1 MRNDEIQ
8 MIDETMRLLNREVI
22 GAIYIDYP
30 IYLLHLEYKKRNDD
44 PMFFIDWAI
53 IHFVNSQSNPD
64 FVSVSKIIG
73 MDYRL
78 VQYRIKILKE
88 DGMLIDKGN
97 SYKITDIGKSYFF
110 NEEDETPYVNASSD
124 FLIDGKDLSIMPDIF
139 YEDKGFITFNENS
152 IYPRTIL
159 KGADDMSVKKVLSK
173 IERMSDERKIAVG
186 LPAESKDFRSVD
198 APSPGLLRLFLVF
211 SCDHHNNS
219 YKDIVYSKQI
229 IDIPSLKE
237 IVGKAYFKDGFVFN
251 YGYDTLNVDKLRDKV
266 FVLSTQY
273 IKNLLSGKDSFYWN
287 KNDVSEDWF
296 SYGSGSQL
304 RPLSIILNMDNFS
317 KNWNRRALISYLN
330 LGYREFNDEELFFR
344 LTVVSSDESLTKLID
359 FDKLIEGSKMS
370 CNLSNIDD
378 IYDEYGEAFVRK
390 SLVLL
395 DRLDFLETID
405 NRKYI
410 NQEERK

>member
-1 MRNDEIQ
+1 MWNEEIR
-8 MIDETMRLLNREVI
+8 MIDETMQALNRVVI

-30 IYLLHLEYKKRNDD
+30 VYLLHLEYKKKNDD
-44 PMFFIDWAI
+44 PMFFIDWAVM
-53 IHFVNSQSNPD
+53 HFVSNQSNPD
-64 FVSVSKIIG
+64 FISVSKIIG
-73 MDYRL
+73 MDHRL
-78 VQYRIKILKE
+78 IQYRIKLLKE
-88 DGMLIDKGN
+88 EGMLIEKGS
-97 SYKITDIGKSYFF
+97 SYKITDIGKTYFF
-110 NEEDETPYVNASSD
+110 NEEGETPYVNASSD

-159 KGADDMSVKKVLSK
+159 KGADDISVRKVLSK
-173 IERMSDERKIAVG
+173 IERMTDERKTSVG
-186 LPAESKDFRSVD
+186 LPAKSKDFHSVD
-198 APSPGLLRLFLVF
+198 APSPGLLRMYLVF
-211 SCDHHNNS
+211 SCDHNNNS

-266 FVLSTQY
+266 FVLSTKY
-273 IKNLLSGKDSFYWN
+273 IKELLSGKDSFYWN

-344 LTVVSSDESLTKLID
+344 ITVVSSDESLTKLID
-359 FDKLIEGSKMS
+359 FDKQIEGSKMS

-378 IYDEYGEAFVRK
+378 IYDQYGEAFVRK
-390 SLVLL
+390 NLVLL
-395 DRLDFLETID
+395 DRLDYLETID

>member
-110 NEEDETPYVNASSD
+110 NEEGETPYVNASSD

-198 APSPGLLRLFLVF
+198 APSPGLLRLYLVF

-317 KNWNRRALISYLN
+317 KNWNRRALISCLN

-344 LTVVSSDESLTKLID
+344 VTVVSSDESLTKLID
-359 FDKLIEGSKMS
+359 FDKQIESSKIS

-378 IYDEYGEAFVRK
+378 IYGQYGEAFVRK

-395 DRLDFLETID
+395 DRLDCLETID

>member
-110 NEEDETPYVNASSD
+110 NEEGETPYVNASSD

-198 APSPGLLRLFLVF
+198 APSPGLLRLYLVF

-317 KNWNRRALISYLN
+317 KNWNRRALISCLN

-344 LTVVSSDESLTKLID
+344 VTVVSSDESLTKLID
-359 FDKLIEGSKMS
+359 FDKQIEGSKIS

-378 IYDEYGEAFVRK
+378 IYGQYGEAFVRK

-395 DRLDFLETID
+395 DRLDCLETID

>member
-78 VQYRIKILKE
+78 VQYRINILKE

-110 NEEDETPYVNASSD
+110 NEEGETPYVNASSD

-159 KGADDMSVKKVLSK
+159 KGANDMSVKKVLSK

-317 KNWNRRALISYLN
+317 KNWNRRALISCLN

-344 LTVVSSDESLTKLID
+344 VTVVSSDESLTKLID
-359 FDKLIEGSKMS
+359 FDKQIEGSKIS

-378 IYDEYGEAFVRK
+378 IYGQYGEAFVRK

-395 DRLDFLETID
+395 DRLDCLETID

>member
-1 MRNDEIQ
+1 MRFEEIN
-8 MIDETMRLLNREVI
+8 MIDETMRNLGRVVI

-30 IYLLHLEYKKRNDD
+30 IYIIHLEYKKRNDD

-53 IHFVNSQSNPD
+53 MHFVSSQSNPD
-64 FVSVSKIIG
+64 FVSVSRMIG

-78 VQYRIKILKE
+78 IQYRIKILKE
-88 DGMLIDKGN
+88 DGMLVDESN

-110 NEEDETPYVNASSD
+110 DEKGEAPYVNASSD

-139 YEDKGFITFNENS
+139 YEDKGFITFNKNS

-159 KGADDMSVKKVLSK
+159 KGADDISIKKVLSTIEKMSGKGK
-173 IERMSDERKIAVG
+173 ISVG
-186 LPAESKDFRSVD
+186 LPSDSKDFQSVD
-198 APSPGLLRLFLVF
+198 SPTPGLLKMHLVF
-211 SCDHHNNS
+211 SCDSDNNF

-229 IDIPSLKE
+229 VDIPSLKE
-237 IVGKAYFKDGFVFN
+237 IAGKAYFKDGFVFN

-266 FVLSTQY
+266 FVLSTKY
-273 IKNLLSGKDSFYWN
+273 IKELLSGKDGFYWN
-287 KNDVSEDWF
+287 KDDVSEEWF
-296 SYGSGSQL
+296 SYGSSSQL
-304 RPLSIILNMDNFS
+304 RPLSVRLNMDNFS

-344 LTVVSSDESLTKLID
+344 VTVVSSDESLTKLID
-359 FDKLIEGSKMS
+359 FDKQIEGSKMS

-378 IYDEYGEAFVRK
+378 IYDDYGEAFVRK

-395 DRLDFLETID
+395 DRLDYLETID